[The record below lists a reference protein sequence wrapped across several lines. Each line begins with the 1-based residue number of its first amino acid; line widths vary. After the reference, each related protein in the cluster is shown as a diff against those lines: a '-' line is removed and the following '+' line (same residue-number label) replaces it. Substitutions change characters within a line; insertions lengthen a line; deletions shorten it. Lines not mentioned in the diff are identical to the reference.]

1 MFLGEFLVEV
11 EQLRVH
17 RQRGDEQIVGLGHG
31 ARQRMPE
38 DVADLEFFV
47 IFAGRTFHHLLPH
60 FPVSVCAAAAR
71 IARAV
76 STCALSICSPPTM
89 IEPSP
94 AACARSYSAI
104 IARYCARDRKST
116 RLNSSH

>member
-47 IFAGRTFHHLLPH
+47 IFAGRTFHHLLAH
-60 FPVSVCAAAAR
+60 FPVWVCAAASR

-76 STCALSICSPPTM
+76 STCSLSLCSPPTM
-89 IEPSP
+89 IESGRD
-94 AACARSYSAI
+94 ACRERVCESVYMWGG
-104 IARYCARDRKST
+104 DG
-116 RLNSSH
+116 